1 MRTDTAEGADGSR
14 AAAAALG
21 AAAAALQF
29 AAALKGLPGLAHLP
43 LDITPPLLALACGL
57 ALWRLLARP
66 YRLGAEAVLVLA
78 LQGALALWLAVA
90 GAWSGGTGSLPRKLA
105 EIALLGPAM
114 TVTGLAVAASPIA
127 FRAFAATCGAIGLA
141 VAMAVPAAVAAGIAV
156 LGGPTDAETIR
167 VQYQVATLALAA
179 GAAALAAGAAAARP
193 AGAAW
198 RALGV
203 GVLALAALA
212 TGGRAGLAG
221 LAAAVVLA
229 PAAVLAARG
238 RLAPAVMLGATIAV
252 ALGLALALVLAL
264 TDPAG
269 APRTLARF
277 LEAALGAG
285 SVRPALWGEA
295 WRLATPLG
303 LGTAGFAP
311 AAGFGDARG
320 WHPHNLGLE
329 ALAEGGVPAAV
340 LLAGIV
346 LACAAALLGRAREVA
361 PVQLGATVGFACVAL
376 AQAATSTDL
385 GNRMAWLWVGLVA
398 GLALRAL
405 PRPRAEAVPA

>member
-1 MRTDTAEGADGSR
+1 VRTDPDDAAGSP
-14 AAAAALG
+14 AAAALG
-21 AAAAALQF
+21 VAAAGLQF
-29 AAALKGLPGLAHLP
+29 AAALKGLPGLVHLP

-66 YRLGAEAVLVLA
+66 YRVGAEAALVLA
-78 LQGALALWLAVA
+78 LQGALALWLAIA
-90 GAWSGGTGSLPRKLA
+90 GAWSGGTASLPRKLA

-127 FRAFAATCGAIGLA
+127 FRAFAATCAGAGLA
-141 VAMAVPAAVAAGIAV
+141 VAVVVPAAVAAGIAV
-156 LGGPTDAETIR
+156 LGGPTDAETLR

-179 GAAALAAGAAAARP
+179 GVAALAAGAAAARP
-193 AGAAW
+193 TGAAW

-203 GVLALAALA
+203 AVLALAALA

-221 LAAAVVLA
+221 LAAAAVLG

-238 RLAPAVMLGATIAV
+238 RPGPALALGATIAV
-252 ALGLALALVLAL
+252 ALGLAFALVLAL
-264 TDPAG
+264 ADPDG
-269 APRTLARF
+269 MPRTLARF
-277 LEAALGAG
+277 LEGTLGAG
-285 SVRPALWGEA
+285 AVRPALWGEA

-311 AAGFGDARG
+311 AAGLGDLRG

-329 ALAEGGVPAAV
+329 ALAEGGVPAAT
-340 LLAGIV
+340 LLCGIV
-346 LACAAALLGRAREVA
+346 LACAAALVRRAREVPPA
-361 PVQLGATVGFACVAL
+361 QLGATVGFACVAL

-385 GNRMAWLWVGLVA
+385 GNRMAWLWVGVTA
-398 GLALRAL
+398 GLAVRAL
-405 PRPRAEAVPA
+405 PRRHTEAAPA